1 MAKRRGPPK
10 GGRGERV
17 RVRTA
22 KRRPASSTRWLER
35 QLNDPYVAAARR
47 EGYPSR
53 AAYKLIELDD
63 RFRFLRRGITVL
75 DLGVAPGG
83 WAQVAAIRVGAGEAG
98 GGRVVALDLAE
109 MSPLPG
115 VEVVV
120 GDVSDPVTIESLKAL
135 LGGPVDVVLSDMAP
149 AATGHRGTDHIRIVA
164 LVEAAAALAVEVL
177 APGGTF
183 VAKVW
188 QGGTQAE
195 LLAGLK
201 RRFRTVRHAKP
212 AASRAESAEVYLVA
226 LDFQV

>member
-98 GGRVVALDLAE
+98 GGRVVALDLA
-109 MSPLPG
+109 
-115 VEVVV
+115 
-120 GDVSDPVTIESLKAL
+120 
-135 LGGPVDVVLSDMAP
+135 
-149 AATGHRGTDHIRIVA
+149 
-164 LVEAAAALAVEVL
+164 
-177 APGGTF
+177 
-183 VAKVW
+183 
-188 QGGTQAE
+188 
-195 LLAGLK
+195 
-201 RRFRTVRHAKP
+201 
-212 AASRAESAEVYLVA
+212 
-226 LDFQV
+226 